1 MTTEMMA
8 MVLIFISTIAAL
20 VKYSNYAVQI
30 FCAAF
35 SVTFLCGFI
44 SEEEVISSFSNSGL
58 LILVML
64 LLASVAI
71 EKTSLILWLTGKISS
86 KTYLFTWLKLMVTT
100 VIGSAFLNNTAVVS
114 TLIRPIRNSKAF
126 SASKLLIP
134 LSYAAII
141 GGTLTLIGTSTNL
154 IVNSMLIDASGQGF
168 SFFQFTKIGLVVIAA
183 TSLVIFAISYKL
195 PSIKIKQHKA
205 HDYMIDTKLIETSA
219 LVGKTIQEAGLRH
232 LDSLF
237 LVELIRNKNTIS
249 PVSPAERLEAGDRLL
264 FSGDINQVSQLEH
277 FDGLSIVVGSAEV
290 ELENL
295 TEVVIRP
302 GSHIVG
308 SSLKKADFRSKFDAA
323 VIAIKRDGETVR
335 GKLGELKLK
344 LKSGDYLVLV
354 TGKDFSKRHNVKKNF
369 IALSGVQPEHKLTGW
384 REYFS
389 VAAFLFTIAG
399 AAVNAFSL
407 FKGLSVLLVYMF

>member
-71 EKTSLILWLTGKISS
+71 EKTSLILWLSGKISS
-86 KTYLFTWLKLMVTT
+86 KTYSLSWLKLMVTT

-114 TLIRPIRNSKAF
+114 TLIRPIRNNKAF

-183 TSLVIFAISYKL
+183 TGFVIFAISYK
-195 PSIKIKQHKA
+195 
-205 HDYMIDTKLIETSA
+205 
-219 LVGKTIQEAGLRH
+219 
-232 LDSLF
+232 F
-237 LVELIRNKNTIS
+237 LN
-249 PVSPAERLEAGDRLL
+249 
-264 FSGDINQVSQLEH
+264 
-277 FDGLSIVVGSAEV
+277 
-290 ELENL
+290 
-295 TEVVIRP
+295 
-302 GSHIVG
+302 
-308 SSLKKADFRSKFDAA
+308 
-323 VIAIKRDGETVR
+323 
-335 GKLGELKLK
+335 
-344 LKSGDYLVLV
+344 
-354 TGKDFSKRHNVKKNF
+354 
-369 IALSGVQPEHKLTGW
+369 
-384 REYFS
+384 
-389 VAAFLFTIAG
+389 
-399 AAVNAFSL
+399 
-407 FKGLSVLLVYMF
+407 